1 MRTELLGKLSPFRN
15 NLVKVTE
22 YQQTNDIIRE
32 LLKGHEKWAK
42 EYDKIS
48 GQFWM
53 GSTKRSLKHVFDYLK
68 NNIKYK
74 IEPDTRQ
81 SIKSPA
87 AIIATGNNGYND
99 CKHYSSF
106 FGGLIDSWNRKKLP
120 KKPIEWNYRFANYKL
135 MSTNPH
141 HVFVVAKDKGQ
152 EVWCDAVLP
161 NFDQKKPYLNKIDK
175 KPKMAL
181 YQISGIGCD
190 CGGSCG
196 SGDDMYGIPQ
206 ISGKKD
212 IRRQRRAA
220 RRYGENCT
228 GRRIPKLMPV
238 AIVGRK
244 AFLTLIR
251 LNILHFGFKMYQ
263 VLNHTSTRKKAFEKW
278 CLMGGDANM
287 LKRTV
292 NKWAAGYSRRHPKK
306 ALPQINF
313 DGQNQKPILVAEE
326 YKRPMLFREHKIGV
340 VEETGFIATAAPYI
354 AAFTPIIALAA
365 KFMPEGSKAKDIM
378 EKTVEVA
385 ETAQSAAEQIS
396 QGSGGGESAG
406 AVDLT
411 ELGTGAG
418 QSATSAMI
426 KKYLPFAVI
435 GAGAIYLLTRKK

>member
-68 NNIKYK
+68 NNIKYR

-87 AIIATGNNGYND
+87 AIIATGNNGFND

-120 KKPIEWNYRFANYKL
+120 KKPIDWNYRFANYKL

-196 SGDDMYGIPQ
+196 SGDNMYGIPQ

-212 IRRQRRAA
+212 IRRQKRAA

-228 GRRIPKLMPV
+228 GRRIPKIMPV
-238 AIVGRK
+238 AIAGRK

-251 LNILHFGFKMYQ
+251 LNAFHFGFKMYQ
-263 VLNHTSTRKKAFEKW
+263 VLKNPKTRDKAYKQW
-278 CLMGGDANM
+278 CLMGGEAQM

-292 NKWAAGYSRRHPKK
+292 NKWAAKYSQKHPNKS
-306 ALPQINF
+306 LPQIGF
-313 DGQNQKPILVAEE
+313 AI
-326 YKRPMLFREHKIGV
+326 
-340 VEETGFIATAAPYI
+340 ETIAVTAGPYI
-354 AAFTPIIALAA
+354 AAFAPIIGLAA
-365 KFMPEGSKAKDIM
+365 KFMPEGSKAKQIM
-378 EKTVEVA
+378 EQTVEVA
-385 ETAQSAAEQIS
+385 QEAQSAAEQIS

-411 ELGTGAG
+411 DLGTGAG
-418 QSATSAMI
+418 QSATTAMI